1 MQAEERLPKKAC
13 CKMRSHKL
21 ALERHRKDRIYMVGL
36 ENRYKHTTTQ
46 LLCSAAAGVLS
57 PWAKSKQ
64 TLLGGLR
71 SSGHGP
77 SCSVRHRGGTGLAH
91 CEPSVDQTQQ
101 RLWLFPEESPL
112 VKSLLLTNE
121 LKPLCFFFFFPPHPV
136 LFAGWQP
143 ARLRTARCGRR
154 CSSCRRTTCE
164 SPCSDAA
171 GGVVWRVAASR

>member
-1 MQAEERLPKKAC
+1 
-13 CKMRSHKL
+13 
-21 ALERHRKDRIYMVGL
+21 MVGL

-77 SCSVRHRGGTGLAH
+77 SCSVRHRGGTGLAQ

-121 LKPLCFFFFFPPHPV
+121 LKPLCFFFFF
-136 LFAGWQP
+136 
-143 ARLRTARCGRR
+143 
-154 CSSCRRTTCE
+154 
-164 SPCSDAA
+164 SPTPCA
-171 GGVVWRVAASR
+171 VCRVAACTAQNRALRKKMQLLQKDNV